1 MEKQQHTEMIYVKVM
16 KLVYNA
22 VLNDLIIKV
31 KRFEEPIIKPIIK
44 HEPIIKPIIKH
55 DLEIMCEEEC
65 IKLTKEGMINFIK
78 KVEKNEIF
86 SVKFDTSNWRER
98 ELYNRMKKNNVLPTN
113 KHNTLSLRKLQKY
126 TDKML
131 MDICYDLVIGDSF
144 VVQYFE

>member
-31 KRFEEPIIKPIIK
+31 KRFEEPIIK
-44 HEPIIKPIIKH
+44 H
-55 DLEIMCEEEC
+55 DLEILCEVEF

-86 SVKFDTSNWRER
+86 SVKFDKGNWEER
-98 ELYNRMKKNNVLPTN
+98 QLYNRMKKNKVLPTN

-126 TDKML
+126 TDNML
-131 MDICYDLVIGDSF
+131 MDICYDLVVGDSF
-144 VVQYFE
+144 LVQHFE

>member
-31 KRFEEPIIKPIIK
+31 KRFEEPIIK
-44 HEPIIKPIIKH
+44 HA
-55 DLEIMCEEEC
+55 LEILCEEEF

-86 SVKFDTSNWRER
+86 SVKYDNGNWEER
-98 ELYNRMKKNNVLPTN
+98 QRYNRMKKNNVLPTN

-126 TDKML
+126 TDNML
-131 MDICYDLVIGDSF
+131 MDICYDLVVGDSF
-144 VVQYFE
+144 WVQLIV